1 MLFTLIPVMLSEL
14 RRVEQIKINS
24 SGRGMS
30 LTEFMDSLSIP
41 SQKVDAL
48 LLIRITVFLHTNCLP
63 AY

>member
-1 MLFTLIPVMLSEL
+1 MLSEL

-24 SGRGMS
+24 SGRGMN

-41 SQKVDAL
+41 SQKVNAL